1 MTAEKALE
9 RHDREDVKNNS
20 LSICTDGSGINN
32 EIGSAVVCPL
42 VQQTRS
48 AHMALDS
55 KPLSGRRRFGRKVGI
70 EDV

>member
-42 VQQTRS
+42 VQQT
-48 AHMALDS
+48 
-55 KPLSGRRRFGRKVGI
+55 
-70 EDV
+70 